1 MVVKNNSELIIN
13 TLTNLL
19 EKVNIDYW
27 VISDLGSQDNT
38 KELIQ
43 SFFDEKEIKG
53 ELFDDEF
60 VDFGTNKTFA
70 LNHAYGKSEYLLIMN
85 CGDQIYGK
93 LIFPDTFDYD
103 AYYLQY
109 GTDDLSYLEISFINN
124 NKRWEYKGILDAF
137 IMPME
142 DSTTTILGG
151 TYLIT
156 KYEDQQD
163 PENEILLLES
173 AFQETTDNLLKIK
186 YAFNCANA
194 YNIIQNYDL
203 AIEWYKKAIEIE
215 DFNGKQEQ
223 YMACIALHDIYTNI
237 KNTEAGIEY
246 LEKSYNFDNTRVEG
260 ILLLIQYAIKLDLK
274 DEVFAYYSLIQE
286 YYENEYLNDNIFKKL
301 YVNAL
306 DYEYV
311 LPATMISQCTD
322 KPEIGIKMY
331 EIIFNKRVLNIGT
344 WWINYL
350 YNNIQFGIDKF
361 PQTEEF
367 LKSMIAYVNSYDK
380 DIENRKFIKCVL
392 SYYKRVLNMDCG
404 SI

>member
-1 MVVKNNSELIIN
+1 MEFTRPKICLNMVVKNNSEIIVS

-27 VISDLGSQDNT
+27 VISDLGSEDNT

-43 SFFDEKEIKG
+43 KFFDEKEIKG

-124 NKRWEYKGILDAF
+124 NKRWEYKGILDEF
-137 IMPME
+137 IMPLE

-163 PENEILLLES
+163 PENEISLLEP

-203 AIEWYKKAIEIE
+203 AIEWYKKSIEIE

-322 KPEIGIKMY
+322 KPEIGIKMF
-331 EIIFNKRVLNIGT
+331 EIIFNKQNMNIKQELIDVLLYNLQYYIDNIT
-344 WWINYL
+344 SPEFFTDLKNYL
-350 YNNIQFGIDKF
+350 ELLKENNFSTNITFNF
-361 PQTEEF
+361 EE
-367 LKSMIAYVNSYDK
+367 N
-380 DIENRKFIKCVL
+380 
-392 SYYKRVLNMDCG
+392 
-404 SI
+404 